1 MPTTIASMDR
11 VWRCRDRVFGLGA
24 QTLVMGIVNVTPDSF
39 SDGGMFE
46 DADAAVRHG
55 LRLLEEGADLL
66 DVGGE
71 STRPGSEPVGSEEEA
86 SRVVPVLEGLRREA
100 PEAFLS
106 VDPRTPPVA
115 EQGLAAGAPRGDDPG
130 GAAVV
135 NYIGAGTDPAMFAA
149 VARSGAGMVL
159 MHMRGGP
166 KTMQADPR
174 YDDVVAE
181 VRAFLAERIEAAV
194 ATGIGRDRL
203 CIDPGIGFGKN
214 LEHNL
219 ALLRSIGSFRELGAA
234 VLAGASRK
242 RVIGELAGV
251 ADAADRR
258 DGSLAAAVW
267 CAAQGVDVVR
277 VHDVA
282 PTVQALRVADAIARG
297 RP

>member
-1 MPTTIASMDR
+1 MPTSIGSMDR
-11 VWRCRDRVFGLGA
+11 VWRCRDRELVLGA
-24 QTLVMGIVNVTPDSF
+24 RTLVMGIVNVTPDSF
-39 SDGGMFE
+39 SDGGMFQ
-46 DADAAVRHG
+46 DAASAVKHG
-55 LRLLEEGADLL
+55 LLLLEEGADLL

-71 STRPGSEPVGSEEEA
+71 STRPGADPVGTDEER
-86 SRVVPVLEGLRREA
+86 SRVLPVLEGLRREA

-106 VDPRTPPVA
+106 VDTRTPTVA
-115 EQGLAAGAPRGDDPG
+115 EQALAAGAD
-130 GAAVV
+130 VV
-135 NYIGAGTDPAMFAA
+135 NDIAAGADPAMFDA
-149 VARSGAGMVL
+149 VARRGAGMVL
-159 MHMRGGP
+159 MHMRGEP
-166 KTMQADPR
+166 TTMQADPR

-194 ATGIGRDRL
+194 TAGIGRDRL
-203 CIDPGIGFGKN
+203 CVDPGIGFGKN

-219 ALLRSIGSFRELGAA
+219 ALLRSIGSFRELGVA

-242 RVIGELAGV
+242 RFIGELSGV
-251 ADAADRR
+251 DDAADRR

-282 PTVQALRVADAIARG
+282 PTVQALRVADAIARE

>member
-1 MPTTIASMDR
+1 
-11 VWRCRDRVFGLGA
+11 
-24 QTLVMGIVNVTPDSF
+24 MGIVNVTPDSF
-39 SDGGMFE
+39 SDGGRFQ
-46 DADAAVRHG
+46 DASGAVKHG

-71 STRPGSEPVGSEEEA
+71 STRPGADPVGMDEER
-86 SRVVPVLEGLRREA
+86 SRVLPVIEGLRREA
-100 PEAFLS
+100 PEAIVS
-106 VDPRTPPVA
+106 VDTRK
-115 EQGLAAGAPRGDDPG
+115 
-130 GAAVV
+130 
-135 NYIGAGTDPAMFAA
+135 AA
-149 VARSGAGMVL
+149 VARDAIEAGASVVNDVSAGADAEMFDVVAASGPGMIL
-159 MHMRGGP
+159 MHMRGEP
-166 KTMQADPR
+166 ATMQQDPE
-174 YDDVVAE
+174 YEDVVAE
-181 VRAFLAERIEAAV
+181 VRGFLAERIEAAV
-194 ATGIGRDRL
+194 AAGIGRDGL

-219 ALLRSIGSFRELGAA
+219 ALLRSIGSFRELGVA

-242 RVIGELAGV
+242 RFIGELSGG

-277 VHDVA
+277 VHDVG

>member
-1 MPTTIASMDR
+1 MPS
-11 VWRCRDRVFGLGA
+11 VWRCRGRELVLGER
-24 QTLVMGIVNVTPDSF
+24 TLVMGIVNVTPDSF
-39 SDGGMFE
+39 SDGGMFQ
-46 DADAAVRHG
+46 DAANAVKHG

-71 STRPGSEPVGSEEEA
+71 STRPGADPVGTDEER
-86 SRVVPVLEGLRREA
+86 SRVLPVIEHLRREA
-100 PEAFLS
+100 PEAILS
-106 VDPRTPPVA
+106 VDTR
-115 EQGLAAGAPRGDDPG
+115 R
-130 GAAVV
+130 AAVARDAIAVGADVV
-135 NYIGAGTDPAMFAA
+135 NDIAAGTDPAMFELASG
-149 VARSGAGMVL
+149 SGAGMVL
-159 MHMRGGP
+159 MHMRGEP

-194 ATGIGRDRL
+194 AAGIARDRL

-242 RVIGELAGV
+242 RFIGELSGV
-251 ADAADRR
+251 DDAADRR